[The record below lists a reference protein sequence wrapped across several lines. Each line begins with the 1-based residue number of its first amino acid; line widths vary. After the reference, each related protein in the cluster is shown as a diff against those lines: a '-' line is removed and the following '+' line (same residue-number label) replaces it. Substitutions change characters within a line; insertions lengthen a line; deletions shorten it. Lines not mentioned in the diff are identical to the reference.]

1 MSKKVTLEIRGLH
14 CAGCVA
20 NAEKVIG
27 RLPYVEEVSVS
38 LTAEKILAV
47 VKTGNDEEI
56 RGIIEA
62 VDNAGFEAFASEED
76 VPEEDEESDLR
87 KEKIRLTISVIFA
100 ALVFYLAMGPMIGI
114 PLPGFFGGHHS
125 FTVAVTELVLS
136 VPVVVAGF
144 SFYRRGIP
152 ALIKGHPNMD
162 SLVALGTASAFLYSI
177 VSLFVGNVE
186 AVYFESGCMIIAL
199 VSVGRYLEAKAKHK
213 TGDSIRRLM
222 DLSPQTALV
231 FRDGE
236 EISVPA
242 SQIQT
247 DDVFIV
253 RPGEQ
258 IPADGRILEGQS
270 AVDESMLTGE
280 SVPVDK
286 TEGDTVSGGSLNKNG
301 ALRCVA
307 LRDGKNT
314 ALARIIALVEEARSS
329 KAPIARVAD
338 KVAGIFVPTI
348 MVIAFL
354 AALLWLFL
362 GKPLSFALTVFI
374 SVLVISC
381 PCALGLATPT
391 AITVGTGKGAQYGV
405 IFKNG
410 EALEHCNKIQT
421 VVFDK
426 TGTLTKG
433 TPAVTDI
440 LCREKDEA
448 DYLLHYA
455 ASAEQGTE
463 HPLGEAILKK
473 AAEKG
478 IVPEKNQRF
487 TALPGHGVRATVNN
501 MEISCLNQTAA
512 MEKTEVDKKWLDAA
526 SVFAAQ
532 GKTPVFVLADEKMLG
547 IIAVADTVKENAAQ
561 VIRSLKEKHIHTVML
576 TGDKKETAQAIGGEL
591 NVDEIIAEVLPQDK
605 AEEVRRLQKHRHVV
619 AMVGDGIN
627 DAPALAAADIGM
639 AVDDGTDAAIAEAD
653 VVFTSSDISGVD
665 RAVTLS
671 GAVLRNIK
679 QNLFWA
685 FIYNILGIPIAA
697 GLLYAF
703 GGPLL
708 NPMIAAAA
716 MSFSSI
722 SVVLNALRLN
732 LWRVSQNA

>member
-38 LTAEKILAV
+38 LTAEKIQAL
-47 VKTGNDEEI
+47 VKTGSDEEI
-56 RGIIEA
+56 QGIIAA
-62 VDNAGFEAFASEED
+62 VDNAGFEAFAAEED
-76 VPEEDEESDLR
+76 APEEDEESDLK
-87 KEKIRLTISVIFA
+87 KEKIRLVLSVAFA
-100 ALVFYLAMGPMIGI
+100 ALVFYLAMGPMIGL

-125 FTVAVTELVLS
+125 LAVVVTELVLS
-136 VPVVVAGF
+136 VPVVFAGF

-152 ALIKGHPNMD
+152 ALFKGHPNMD
-162 SLVALGTASAFLYSI
+162 SLVAVGTASAFLYSV
-177 VSLFVGNVE
+177 VSLFLGHYD

-222 DLSPQTALV
+222 DLSPRTALV
-231 FRDGE
+231 VRNGE
-236 EISVPA
+236 EISMQA
-242 SQIQT
+242 SQIRI

-258 IPADGRILEGQS
+258 IPADGKILEGQS
-270 AVDESMLTGE
+270 AVDESMLSGE

-286 TEGDTVSGGSLNKNG
+286 AEGDFVFGGSVNKNG

-314 ALARIIALVEEARSS
+314 ALSRIIAMVEEARAS

-338 KVAGIFVPTI
+338 KVAGVFVPTI

-410 EALEHCNKIQT
+410 EALEHCNKIRT

-433 TPAVTDI
+433 TPSVTDL
-440 LCREKDEA
+440 LCREGDDA
-448 DYLLHYA
+448 DYLLYYA

-473 AAEKG
+473 AAERG
-478 IVPEKNQRF
+478 IRLSKNQNF
-487 TALPGHGVRATVNN
+487 TALPGHGVRAMVNDT
-501 MEISCLNQTAA
+501 EIFCLSQTAA
-512 MEKTEVDKKWLDAA
+512 VEKTAVDDQWIHAA
-526 SVFAAQ
+526 SAFASA
-532 GKTPVFVLADEKMLG
+532 GKTPVFVVTEENVLG
-547 IIAVADTVKENAAQ
+547 IIAIADTVKENAAA
-561 VIRSLKEKHIHTVML
+561 VIAALKEKHIHTVML
-576 TGDKKETAQAIGGEL
+576 TGDKKETAEAIAEEL
-591 NVDEIIAEVLPQDK
+591 RIDEVISEVLPQDK
-605 AEEVRRLQKHRHVV
+605 AGEVRRLQKHRHVV

-653 VVFTSSDISGVD
+653 VVFTSSDISGVL

-671 GAVLRNIK
+671 SAVLRNIK

-732 LWRVSQNA
+732 LYRL

>member
-38 LTAEKILAV
+38 LTAEKIQAV
-47 VKTGNDEEI
+47 VKTGSDEEI
-56 RGIIEA
+56 QGIIAA
-62 VDNAGFEAFASEED
+62 VDNAGFEAFAAEED
-76 VPEEDEESDLR
+76 APEEDEESDLK
-87 KEKIRLTISVIFA
+87 KEKIRLILSVVFA
-100 ALVFYLAMGPMIGI
+100 ALVFYLAMGPMIGL

-125 FTVAVTELVLS
+125 LAVVVTELVLS
-136 VPVVVAGF
+136 VPVVFAGF

-152 ALIKGHPNMD
+152 ALFKGHPNMD
-162 SLVALGTASAFLYSI
+162 SLVAVGTASAFLYSV
-177 VSLFVGNVE
+177 VSLFLGHYD

-222 DLSPQTALV
+222 DLSPRTALV
-231 FRDGE
+231 VRNGE
-236 EISVPA
+236 EISMQA
-242 SQIQT
+242 SQIRI

-258 IPADGRILEGQS
+258 IPADGKILEGQS
-270 AVDESMLTGE
+270 AVDESMLSGE

-286 TEGDTVSGGSLNKNG
+286 TEGDFVFGGSVNKNG

-314 ALARIIALVEEARSS
+314 ALSRIIAMVEEARAS

-338 KVAGIFVPTI
+338 KVAGVFVPTI

-410 EALEHCNKIQT
+410 EALEHCNKIRT

-433 TPAVTDI
+433 TPSVTDL
-440 LCREKDEA
+440 LCREGDEE
-448 DYLLHYA
+448 DYLLYYA

-473 AAEKG
+473 AAERG
-478 IVPEKNQRF
+478 IRLSKNQNF
-487 TALPGHGVRATVNN
+487 TALPGHGVRAMVNDT
-501 MEISCLNQTAA
+501 EIFCLSQTAA
-512 MEKTEVDKKWLDAA
+512 VEKTAVDDQWIHAA
-526 SVFAAQ
+526 SAFASA
-532 GKTPVFVLADEKMLG
+532 GKTPVFVVTEENVLG
-547 IIAVADTVKENAAQ
+547 IIAIADTVKENAAA
-561 VIRSLKEKHIHTVML
+561 VIAALKEKHIHTVML
-576 TGDKKETAQAIGGEL
+576 TGDKKETAEAIAEEL
-591 NVDEIIAEVLPQDK
+591 RIDEVISEVLPQDK
-605 AEEVRRLQKHRHVV
+605 AGEVRRLQKHRHVV

-653 VVFTSSDISGVD
+653 VVFTSSDISGVL

-671 GAVLRNIK
+671 SAVLRNIK

-732 LWRVSQNA
+732 LYRL

>member
-14 CAGCVA
+14 CAGCVT

-38 LTAEKILAV
+38 LTAEKIQAL
-47 VKTGNDEEI
+47 VKTGSDEEI
-56 RGIIEA
+56 QGIIAA
-62 VDNAGFEAFASEED
+62 VDNAGFEAFAAEED
-76 VPEEDEESDLR
+76 APEEDEESDLK
-87 KEKIRLTISVIFA
+87 KEKIRLILSVVFA
-100 ALVFYLAMGPMIGI
+100 ALVFYLAMGPMIGL

-125 FTVAVTELVLS
+125 LAVVTTELVLS
-136 VPVVVAGF
+136 VPVVLAGF

-152 ALIKGHPNMD
+152 ALFKGHPNMD
-162 SLVALGTASAFLYSI
+162 SLVAVGTASAFLYSI
-177 VSLFVGNVE
+177 VSLFLGNYD

-222 DLSPQTALV
+222 DLSPRTALV
-231 FRDGE
+231 LRNGE
-236 EISVPA
+236 EISMQA
-242 SQIQT
+242 SQIRI

-258 IPADGRILEGQS
+258 IPADGKILEGQS
-270 AVDESMLTGE
+270 AVDESMLSGE

-286 TEGDTVSGGSLNKNG
+286 AEGDFVFGGSVNKNG

-314 ALARIIALVEEARSS
+314 ALSRIIAMVEEARAS

-338 KVAGIFVPTI
+338 KVAGVFVPTI

-410 EALEHCNKIQT
+410 EALEHCNKIRT

-433 TPAVTDI
+433 TPSVTDL
-440 LCREKDEA
+440 LCREGDDA
-448 DYLLHYA
+448 DYLLYYA

-473 AAEKG
+473 AAERG
-478 IVPEKNQRF
+478 IRLSKNQNF
-487 TALPGHGVRATVNN
+487 TALPGHGVRAMVNDT
-501 MEISCLNQTAA
+501 EIFCLSQTAA
-512 MEKTEVDKKWLDAA
+512 VEKTAVDDQWIHAA
-526 SVFAAQ
+526 SAFASA
-532 GKTPVFVLADEKMLG
+532 GKTPVFVVTEENVLG
-547 IIAVADTVKENAAQ
+547 IIAIADTVKENAAA
-561 VIRSLKEKHIHTVML
+561 VIAALKEKHIHTVML
-576 TGDKKETAQAIGGEL
+576 TGDKKETAEAIAEEL
-591 NVDEIIAEVLPQDK
+591 RIDEVISEVLPQDK
-605 AEEVRRLQKHRHVV
+605 AGEVRRLQKHRHVV

-653 VVFTSSDISGVD
+653 VVFTSSDISGVL

-671 GAVLRNIK
+671 SAVLRNIK

-732 LWRVSQNA
+732 LYRL

>member
-27 RLPYVEEVSVS
+27 RLPYVEDVSVS
-38 LTAEKILAV
+38 LTAEKIQAV
-47 VKTGNDEEI
+47 VKTGSDEEI
-56 RGIIEA
+56 QGIIAA
-62 VDNAGFEAFASEED
+62 VDNAGFEAFASEKD
-76 VPEEDEESDLR
+76 VPEEDEEADLR
-87 KEKIRLTISVIFA
+87 REKIHLTISILFA
-100 ALVFYLAMGPMIGI
+100 ALVFYLAMGPMIGL

-125 FTVAVTELVLS
+125 IAVAVTELILS
-136 VPVVVAGF
+136 IPVVISGF

-152 ALIKGHPNMD
+152 ALFKGHPNMD
-162 SLVALGTASAFLYSI
+162 SLVAVGTASAFLYSI
-177 VSLFVGNVE
+177 VSLFVGNYE
-186 AVYFESGCMIIAL
+186 SIYFESGCMIIAL
-199 VSVGRYLEAKAKHK
+199 VSVGRYLEARAKHK

-222 DLSPQTALV
+222 DLSPQNALV
-231 FRDGE
+231 VREGE
-236 EISVPA
+236 EITIPA
-242 SQIQT
+242 AQIKV
-247 DDVFIV
+247 DDIFIV

-258 IPADGRILEGQS
+258 IPADGKVLEGQS

-286 TEGDTVSGGSLNKNG
+286 AEGDSVSGGSLNKNG
-301 ALRCVA
+301 SLRCVA

-314 ALARIIALVEEARSS
+314 ALARIIGLVEEARSS

-354 AALLWLFL
+354 AAILWLLL
-362 GKPLSFALTVFI
+362 GKPLSFVLTIFV

-405 IFKNG
+405 IFKSG
-410 EALEHCNKIQT
+410 EALEYCNKINT

-433 TPAVTDI
+433 TPSVTDI
-440 LCREKDEA
+440 HCAKKGDE
-448 DYLLHYA
+448 DYLLYYA

-473 AAEKG
+473 AAEKE
-478 IVPEKNQRF
+478 IALAKNQEF
-487 TALPGHGVRATVNN
+487 TALPGHGVRSVVNHTEIFCLSQSAVEEKVKVEESWLQDAT
-501 MEISCLNQTAA
+501 SL
-512 MEKTEVDKKWLDAA
+512 
-526 SVFAAQ
+526 AAQ
-532 GKTPVFVLADEKMLG
+532 GKTPIFVLADENILG
-547 IIAVADTVKENAAQ
+547 IIAVADIVKENAAS
-561 VIRSLKEKHIHTVML
+561 VIHSLKEKHIHTVML
-576 TGDKKETAQAIGGEL
+576 TGDKKETAQAIGHVL
-591 NVDEIIAEVLPQDK
+591 AVDEIVAEVLPQDK
-605 AEEVRRLQKHRHVV
+605 AEEVRRLQKHRHIV

-653 VVFTSSDISGVD
+653 VVFTSSDISGVS
-665 RAVTLS
+665 RAVKLS

-685 FIYNILGIPIAA
+685 FIYNILGIPVAA
-697 GLLYAF
+697 GLLYSF

-716 MSFSSI
+716 MSCSSI
-722 SVVLNALRLN
+722 CVVLNALRLN
-732 LWRVSQNA
+732 LYRL